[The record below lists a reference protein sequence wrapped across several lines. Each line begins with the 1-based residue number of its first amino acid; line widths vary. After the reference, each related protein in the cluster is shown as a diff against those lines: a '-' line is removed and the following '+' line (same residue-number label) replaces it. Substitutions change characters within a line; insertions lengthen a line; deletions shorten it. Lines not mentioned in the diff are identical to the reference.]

1 MMQMRDASQETAP
14 TSQDLAGVPGRDTR
28 TAPQPPLASRRA
40 PRLFQAGALSC
51 PAPLRSAREGGPTI
65 PL

>member
-1 MMQMRDASQETAP
+1 MMQMRDCSQETAP
-14 TSQDLAGVPGRDTR
+14 TSQDLAGVPGRAAR
-28 TAPQPPLASRRA
+28 TASFPLFASRRA
-40 PRLFQAGALSC
+40 PCLSQAGALSC